1 MRNTEVSDKEVSDEE
16 EIDYRQMRWASRR
29 GMLELDLILEP
40 FVDNHYPNLNSED
53 KSRYRALMS
62 CQDQELFDWFLN
74 KKLPSELAHR
84 HIIELIL
91 AAKRAALP
99 A

>member
-1 MRNTEVSDKEVSDEE
+1 MSNDE

-29 GMLELDLILEP
+29 GMLELDLILGP
-40 FVDNHYPNLNSED
+40 FVEKHYPNLSADD
-53 KSRYRALMS
+53 KARYRALMG

-74 KKLPSELAHR
+74 KALPNELAHR

-91 AAKRAALP
+91 AAKRAAIP